1 LRGLEKGRYRVF
13 DYVNRKELGSVD
25 ESNPRLQ
32 TQFTE
37 HLLLEVS
44 RK

>member
-1 LRGLEKGRYRVF
+1 
-13 DYVNRKELGSVD
+13 VNRKELGSVD